1 MRFIVQKFGGTSVTT
16 AEKREQVAKKI
27 IAAWSE
33 EFSPVVVVSAM
44 GRNGDPYATDTL
56 INLVNQDNSDNP
68 ELPTRDLDLLMS
80 CGEII
85 SGVMMASTLNQMGH
99 QSVFMT
105 GWQAGVITDNTHGNA
120 RILRVEPQRIIEL
133 AKKGLIVVVAGFQ
146 GRTEDYEI
154 TTLGRGGSDTTAA
167 ALGVAL
173 EAEFVDVYTDVE
185 GIMTADPRI
194 VSDAKTLDVVTYNEI
209 CHLAHEGAKVIHP
222 RAVEIAMQKNIPLR
236 VKCTFTD
243 APGTLVT
250 AHTGTG
256 QGADMVNDRLITGI
270 THIPNITQLKI
281 FTKDY
286 PDVKDVQLKIFRA
299 MALAE
304 ISVDFIN
311 VHPHAVIYTVKDE
324 EAEKAIKILEN
335 MGFQAE
341 SVPGCAKISTVG
353 AGMSGIPGV
362 MASIVEALTKEGVQI
377 LQSADSH
384 TTIWCLVKRDD
395 MEKAVRALHEMFQLG
410 V

>member
-33 EFSPVVVVSAM
+33 GFSPVVVVSAM

-85 SGVMMASTLNQMGH
+85 SGVIMANTLNQMGH
-99 QSVFMT
+99 QAVVVT
-105 GWQAGVITDNTHGNA
+105 GWQAGIITDNTHGNA
-120 RILRVEPQRIIEL
+120 RILRIEPQRIIEL
-133 AKKGLIVVVAGFQ
+133 AKQGLIVVVAGFQ

-194 VSDAKTLDVVTYNEI
+194 VSDAKT
-209 CHLAHEGAKVIHP
+209 
-222 RAVEIAMQKNIPLR
+222 
-236 VKCTFTD
+236 
-243 APGTLVT
+243 
-250 AHTGTG
+250 
-256 QGADMVNDRLITGI
+256 
-270 THIPNITQLKI
+270 
-281 FTKDY
+281 
-286 PDVKDVQLKIFRA
+286 
-299 MALAE
+299 
-304 ISVDFIN
+304 
-311 VHPHAVIYTVKDE
+311 
-324 EAEKAIKILEN
+324 
-335 MGFQAE
+335 
-341 SVPGCAKISTVG
+341 
-353 AGMSGIPGV
+353 
-362 MASIVEALTKEGVQI
+362 
-377 LQSADSH
+377 
-384 TTIWCLVKRDD
+384 
-395 MEKAVRALHEMFQLG
+395 
-410 V
+410 